1 MSHVGWDPDRGF
13 DVSVESDPKLQE
25 FFKKAGV
32 GDRELQDKDTREFI
46 YDFID
51 KHGGLEAA
59 LQEID
64 PAKSGQRKS
73 SAPPPQ
79 SYPKTAPPPVPT
91 APQGTLFHLHNR
103 LNRISNNNN
112 YDSMKNSPKDNYG
125 DF

>member
-1 MSHVGWDPDRGF
+1 MQHVSHVGWDPDRGF

-64 PAKSGQRKS
+64 PAKSG
-73 SAPPPQ
+73 
-79 SYPKTAPPPVPT
+79 
-91 APQGTLFHLHNR
+91 
-103 LNRISNNNN
+103 
-112 YDSMKNSPKDNYG
+112 
-125 DF
+125 

>member
-1 MSHVGWDPDRGF
+1 MQHVSHVGWDPDRVF

-91 APQGTLFHLHNR
+91 APQGTFLLFHLKMKYLYTLE
-103 LNRISNNNN
+103 LNFCTSL
-112 YDSMKNSPKDNYG
+112 S
-125 DF
+125 

>member
-1 MSHVGWDPDRGF
+1 M
-13 DVSVESDPKLQE
+13 
-25 FFKKAGV
+25 

-91 APQGTLFHLHNR
+91 APQGTLFHH
-103 LNRISNNNN
+103 ITSSIN
-112 YDSMKNSPKDNYG
+112 YFYTGFLITIIMIA
-125 DF
+125 